1 MHEQQLERE
10 RSMQLQGL
18 QDAKERL
25 QRALDNGSVEQVPG
39 SHRLFA
45 ALFTQLAGEYQAIQ
59 DARTAGTAA
68 KMRGWF
74 RAVPADTLA
83 VLALNEV
90 LSNMLTGDD
99 VSVQL
104 LLTRLGRRIHLE
116 ALVLQAA
123 KVSPVYVEQTEE
135 YLAKSRTKSRQHYSS
150 TMRAAVKNVLGE
162 VEFLLDSEYL
172 QLGKL
177 ALNSIIEAGVIE
189 RQPGTGMHMY
199 ALSNPV
205 RNALQAVPE
214 IAAGRSALSMLVPP
228 VPWTSVTQGGYL
240 SSPWH
245 PLLKRGGYR
254 RADYRW
260 VADRLQASAMLPLL
274 NSIQEQPL
282 QILPSMHGLIG
293 RLWQEGGGA
302 LGVPQRSYP
311 DAPPYPLPDGWKD
324 ADCTPDELEENKL
337 VHEGWLSVMHG
348 WYAGKKKHT
357 SSVLEMHQLVKGM
370 DTPGQALYFPLFT
383 DSRGRMYY
391 RGRLNPQGS
400 DRAKSLLAFHE
411 AKPLGERG
419 LYWLKVALA
428 NSFGYDKTRFDD
440 RVQWVQDNWQ
450 CILEGYRRPQDSDF
464 FRSNTEAPCMA
475 VAIAQE
481 LVEALESTNPEGYL
495 SRVPVHMDAT
505 CSGLQHL
512 SALLRDPEG
521 GIQVNLIDNGQ
532 AQKSDLYTAVAQYA
546 LELAQMDCNGKYAE
560 FAEFW
565 LAVGIPRSLAKR
577 PVMTYCYGVTFRG
590 VMRYVDEFLYT
601 QGIRLH
607 GKQVPFKY
615 RRYCTE
621 LLLRA
626 IAAAVPKA
634 AEFMKWLQNSVRE
647 RQTETLQWT
656 TATGFPVLQY
666 IEAVD
671 RKRVNV
677 RSCGINQV
685 VIYDRAGRADGMRMR
700 NGIVPNLVHS
710 NDATHWYMTA
720 QRMRQQ
726 GLACIG
732 IHDSFGTHAADVDS
746 MHEAI
751 RESFVELYQDYD
763 LVQNYIESNGIELEA
778 PAKGNLDLE
787 LFKDSE
793 FGFC

>member
-25 QRALDNGSVEQVPG
+25 QRALDSGAVEQVPG
-39 SHRLFA
+39 ANRLFA
-45 ALFTQLAGEYQAIQ
+45 ALFQQLSSDYAGIQ
-59 DARTAGTAA
+59 NTRTAGTAA

-90 LSNMLTGDD
+90 LSNMLTGDA

-123 KVSPVYVEQTEE
+123 TVSPVYVDQTEE
-135 YLAKSRTKSRQHYSS
+135 YLAKSGTKSRQHYST

-162 VEFLLDSEYL
+162 VEFLLDSEYM

-214 IAAGRSALSMLVPP
+214 MAAGRSALSMLVQPT
-228 VPWTSVTQGGYL
+228 PWTSVTQGGYL

-254 RADYRW
+254 RADYGI
-260 VADRLQASAMLPLL
+260 VSTKLQHSGMLEII

-282 QILPSMHGLIG
+282 SILPGMHSLITE
-293 RLWQEGGGA
+293 LWKDGGGA
-302 LGVPQRSYP
+302 LGVPQRAYP
-311 DAPPYPLPDGWKD
+311 DAPAYPLPDGWKD
-324 ADCTPDELEENKL
+324 ADCAPEELEDNKL
-337 VHEGWLSVMHG
+337 IHEGWLSVMHG

-357 SSVLEMHQLVKGM
+357 SAVLEMHQLVKGL
-370 DTPGQALYFPLFT
+370 DQPEQPQWFPLFT

-400 DRAKSLLAFHE
+400 DRAKALLAFHQ

-428 NSFGYDKTRFDD
+428 NSFGYDKTRFDA
-440 RVQWVQDNWQ
+440 RVQWVHDNWE
-450 CILEGYRRPQDSDF
+450 CIREGSRRPQDSDF
-464 FRSNTEAPCMA
+464 YRSNTEAPCMA

-481 LVEALESTNPEGYL
+481 LVGALESTNPEGYM

-512 SALLRDPEG
+512 SALLRDPDG
-521 GIQVNLIDNGQ
+521 GIQVNLVDNGQ
-532 AQKSDLYTAVAQYA
+532 AMKSDLYTAVADRA
-546 LELAQMDCNGKYAE
+546 LELAKQDCNGQYAE
-560 FAEFW
+560 FADFW
-565 LAVGIPRSLAKR
+565 LTVGIPRSLAKR
-577 PVMTYCYGVTFRG
+577 PVMTFCYGVTFRG

-601 QGIRLH
+601 EGIRLH

-634 AEFMKWLQNSVRE
+634 AEFMQWLQRSVRD

-656 TATGFPVLQY
+656 TAVGFPVVQY
-666 IEAVD
+666 IEAVE

-685 VIYDRAGRADGMRMR
+685 VIYDRTGQADGMRMR

-710 NDATHWYMTA
+710 NDAAHWYMTA

-726 GLACIG
+726 GLSCVG

-746 MHEAI
+746 MHTII
-751 RESFVELYQDYD
+751 RESFVSLYQDYD
-763 LVQNYIESNGIELEA
+763 LVQNYMESNGIEIPA
-778 PAKGNLDLE
+778 PSTGTLDLE
-787 LFKDSE
+787 LFKQSE